1 MSHASTFEKNKS
13 TYVIIKMFKF
23 YSWLYYFYHIKCN
36 FQTMQKSGSLVFQN
50 FSQGKVIDFSNFE
63 KNKNIF
69 PLVSFSKLLKGP
81 GEN

>member
-1 MSHASTFEKNKS
+1 
-13 TYVIIKMFKF
+13 
-23 YSWLYYFYHIKCN
+23 
-36 FQTMQKSGSLVFQN
+36 MQKSGSLVFQN